1 MTGVESE
8 WYCKT
13 EFIALMSHGG
23 EVWAAAG
30 AGNRSRERQKVE
42 PMFRGHRGLGVMD

>member
-30 AGNRSRERQKVE
+30 AGNRSRERGRRWS
-42 PMFRGHRGLGVMD
+42 PCLGVTGA